1 MLTLA
6 SIIYLFMCWIS
17 DWNILWPLRMLI
29 DGGLGDKAIAI
40 CWTILFVTA
49 L

>member
-6 SIIYLFMCWIS
+6 SIIYIFMCWIS
-17 DWNILWPLRMLI
+17 NWNILWPVKMLI
-29 DGGLGDKAIAI
+29 DGGLGDKII
-40 CWTILFVTA
+40 TIGWTILLMTA

>member
-6 SIIYLFMCWIS
+6 SIIYIFMCWIS
-17 DWNILWPLRMLI
+17 NWNILWPVKMMI
-29 DGGLGDKAIAI
+29 DGGLGDKIIAI
-40 CWTILFVTA
+40 SWTILMMTA